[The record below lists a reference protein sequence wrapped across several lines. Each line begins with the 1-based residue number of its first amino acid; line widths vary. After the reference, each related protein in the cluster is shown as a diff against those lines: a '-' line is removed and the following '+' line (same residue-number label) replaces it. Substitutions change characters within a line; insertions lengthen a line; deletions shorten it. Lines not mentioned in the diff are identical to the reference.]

1 MRVIGTAGHVDHG
14 KSTLVEALT
23 GTHPDRLK
31 EEQEREMTIDLG
43 FAWMTL
49 PDGEEVGIVDVP
61 GHRDFVENMLAG
73 VGGIDAALFV
83 VAADEGVMPQT
94 REHLA
99 ILDILQIQGGVV
111 ALTKTDLFSRT
122 DLASSEWL
130 DLVEEDVRHALRDT
144 VLEEAPIVRVSARSG
159 AGIED
164 LMQVLFESLA
174 NKPVRPDYG
183 RPRLPVDR
191 VFTISGFGTVVT
203 GTLIDGQLRV
213 GDEVELLPGG
223 LRGRVR
229 GLQTHKRKEAV
240 AVPASRTA
248 VNITGVNVDQIQRG
262 DVLAHPGDYTPTR
275 RIDVRFRLLPDTSQ
289 AIKHNTQVKLFIG
302 SAEIVARL
310 RLLGIELL
318 QPGEEGW
325 LQLELRQPV
334 VAVRGDHY
342 ILRRPSPAETLGG
355 GTVVDPHPK
364 GRHKRFTKNVLARL
378 EALSQGT
385 PAEVMMES
393 LAALGAAPL
402 REVVTRASLPEAA
415 ANKAIVELQ
424 ESGQLINLE
433 DGVKNLAPISETLVA
448 GKSYWEQMT
457 SRMVQI
463 VRNYHETYPLRR
475 GMQKEELKSRLKST
489 ARLFNAAMQ
498 KLVVEGY
505 LAESGP
511 LVHLPDHEIRF
522 SAQQERAIQALLA
535 RFKAS
540 PFTPPTVKEAQAEV
554 GEEIYNALTELRIL
568 LPVSP
573 EVVFRREIYEQ
584 MVAEVRRLLEKNETI
599 SAAQVRDHFDTSRRY
614 ALALLEHLDKV
625 GVTVREGDVRRL
637 KK

>member
-1 MRVIGTAGHVDHG
+1 
-14 KSTLVEALT
+14 
-23 GTHPDRLK
+23 
-31 EEQEREMTIDLG
+31 
-43 FAWMTL
+43 
-49 PDGEEVGIVDVP
+49 
-61 GHRDFVENMLAG
+61 
-73 VGGIDAALFV
+73 
-83 VAADEGVMPQT
+83 
-94 REHLA
+94 
-99 ILDILQIQGGVV
+99 V

-174 NKPVRPDYG
+174 DKPVRPDYG

-275 RIDVRFRLLPDTSQ
+275 RMDVRFRLLPDTSQ

-535 RFKAS
+535 RFKA
-540 PFTPPTVKEAQAEV
+540 EV